1 MSDLYSSM
9 FLIFEF
15 ALFVLQKSLPL
26 LFLWWFLFDPMICR
40 PHVFEVNVWAVF
52 ELLLD
57 AILPFLCCSFFGG
70 FVFLTSLELYAVH
83 LPQCYWCS
91 VGWSGCYILH
101 CLRLIRHLHM
111 IFLNAVGSL
120 LDSIFSYLVVS
131 GLCFRVLNF

>member
-70 FVFLTSLELYAVH
+70 FRVFNFPRIVCGSFATVLLVFRGMIWLLYFTLFA
-83 LPQCYWCS
+83 LDTAFAYDFLKCS
-91 VGWSGCYILH
+91 WLFTWFYFFLSGCLW
-101 CLRLIRHLHM
+101 
-111 IFLNAVGSL
+111 F
-120 LDSIFSYLVVS
+120 
-131 GLCFRVLNF
+131 VL